1 MLKLILRKVFV
12 LGVLVAGFGAGM
24 PGRAQTIEWI
34 RQFGTSLHEF
44 THGVAVDSTGVYV
57 VGQSYGTLPGQTSA
71 GSVDPYIRKYDANG
85 NELWTRQFGTVGN
98 DETARA
104 VASDGVNVYVVG
116 YTNGVYP
123 GQSTPIG
130 GQFSKSSFIRK
141 YDINGNEQWTREFTS
156 EAGTTNTSIATGVVV
171 DATGVYV
178 AGYGGVLPGGT
189 ALGGFDLYVRK
200 YNHDGNELWTRQFGS
215 NGSDVGESAALDAS
229 GVYFVGHAG
238 TALPGQTSAG
248 NIDAFVRKY
257 SLNGDEAWT
266 RQFGTANED
275 RAQGVAVSDSSVY
288 VGGTVL
294 FGTALPGQTSFGGH
308 DAFIRKYDANGAE
321 QWTRQFGTSV
331 NDQMFSAAADSSGVY
346 VSGITE
352 GAFPGNSQL
361 GVGDAFIRKYDV
373 NGNELWT
380 RQFGTPGP
388 DNAKSLRR
396 GETAL
401 YAAGDSFG
409 NFPGLPPR
417 IGLTDAFVARVA
429 LPTGP
434 VVFEGG
440 VVNNASFAPSPAPV
454 APGSIAAVFGSNL
467 NDGST
472 VLFSEFAGDGSLVR
486 TLGGSSVTL
495 NGVPAPLFYS
505 TPGQLGIQIPFE
517 LAGQTSATIVVTVGG
532 LSSAPRTV
540 LLDAFAPGIFT
551 ANQQGNGIAAV
562 LHQDGITPVTAENP
576 ARRNEVLVFFG
587 TGLGTL
593 SPALETGARSVG
605 NLTATAA
612 TATVDGVAAT
622 VEFSGT
628 APGFVGLN
636 QVNVR
641 IPGNTRTAA
650 SIPVVLRIGGKQS
663 NTVSIPVAP

>member
-85 NELWTRQFGTVGN
+85 NELWTRQFGTVG
-98 DETARA
+98 
-104 VASDGVNVYVVG
+104 
-116 YTNGVYP
+116 
-123 GQSTPIG
+123 
-130 GQFSKSSFIRK
+130 
-141 YDINGNEQWTREFTS
+141 
-156 EAGTTNTSIATGVVV
+156 
-171 DATGVYV
+171 
-178 AGYGGVLPGGT
+178 
-189 ALGGFDLYVRK
+189 
-200 YNHDGNELWTRQFGS
+200 
-215 NGSDVGESAALDAS
+215 
-229 GVYFVGHAG
+229 
-238 TALPGQTSAG
+238 
-248 NIDAFVRKY
+248 
-257 SLNGDEAWT
+257 
-266 RQFGTANED
+266 
-275 RAQGVAVSDSSVY
+275 
-288 VGGTVL
+288 
-294 FGTALPGQTSFGGH
+294 
-308 DAFIRKYDANGAE
+308 
-321 QWTRQFGTSV
+321 
-331 NDQMFSAAADSSGVY
+331 
-346 VSGITE
+346 
-352 GAFPGNSQL
+352 
-361 GVGDAFIRKYDV
+361 
-373 NGNELWT
+373 
-380 RQFGTPGP
+380 
-388 DNAKSLRR
+388 
-396 GETAL
+396 
-401 YAAGDSFG
+401 
-409 NFPGLPPR
+409 
-417 IGLTDAFVARVA
+417 
-429 LPTGP
+429 
-434 VVFEGG
+434 
-440 VVNNASFAPSPAPV
+440 
-454 APGSIAAVFGSNL
+454 AVFGSNL

-628 APGFVGLN
+628 APGFVGLS

>member
-1 MLKLILRKVFV
+1 LCALA
-12 LGVLVAGFGAGM
+12 AGFSAGT

-44 THGVAVDSTGVYV
+44 THGVAVDATGVYV
-57 VGQSYGTLPGQTSA
+57 VGQSFGTLPGQTSGGNA
-71 GSVDPYIRKYDANG
+71 DSYIRKYDHDG
-85 NELWTRQFGTVGN
+85 NELWTRQFGTSGN

-104 VASDGVNVYVVG
+104 AASDGVKVYVAG
-116 YTNGVYP
+116 YTNGVFP
-123 GQSTPIG
+123 GQTAPIG
-130 GQFSKSSFIRK
+130 GQFSKSSFLRK
-141 YDINGNEQWTREFTS
+141 YDVNGTEQWTRQYSS
-156 EAGTTNTSIATGVVV
+156 ESGTTNTSIATGVVA
-171 DATGVYV
+171 DASGVYV

-189 ALGGFDLYVRK
+189 AAGGFDLYVRK
-200 YNHDGNELWTRQFGS
+200 YDHDGNVVWTRQFGS
-215 NGSDVGESAALDAS
+215 NGSDVGQSAALDAT
-229 GVYFVGHAG
+229 GIYFVGHAG

-248 NIDAFVRKY
+248 GIDAFVRKY
-257 SLNGDEAWT
+257 NLDGGDAWT

-275 RAQGVAVSDSSVY
+275 RAQGVAVSDTAVY

-294 FGTALPGQTSFGGH
+294 FGAALPGQTSFGAH

-321 QWTRQFGTSV
+321 QWTRQFGTTA
-331 NDQMFSAAADSSGVY
+331 NDQGFSVAADASGVY
-346 VSGITE
+346 VSGTTD

-396 GETAL
+396 GEAAL

-409 NFPGLPPR
+409 NFAGLPPR
-417 IGLTDAFVARVA
+417 VGLTDAFVTKVA
-429 LPTGP
+429 LPTRP

-440 VVNNASFAPSPAPV
+440 IVNNASFAPSPTPV

-472 VLFSEFAGDGSLVR
+472 VLFSEFAGDGKLAR

-495 NGVPAPLFYS
+495 NGVAAPLFYS

-517 LAGQTSATIVVTVGG
+517 MAGQTSATILVTVGG
-532 LSSAPRTV
+532 ETSAPQTV
-540 LLDAFAPGIFT
+540 FLDAFGPGVFT
-551 ANQQGNGIAAV
+551 ANQQGTGIAAV
-562 LHQDGITPVTAENP
+562 LHQDGVTSVTEQNP
-576 ARRNEVLVFFG
+576 ARPNEVLVFFV

-593 SPALETGARSVG
+593 NPPLETGERSTG
-605 NLTATAA
+605 NTTVTAA
-612 TATVDGVAAT
+612 TATVDGIAAA

-636 QVNVR
+636 QVNIR
-641 IPGNTRTAA
+641 IPGSTRT
-650 SIPVVLRIGGKQS
+650 STNIPVVLRIGGKQG
-663 NTVSIPVAP
+663 NTVTIPVAP